1 MSKSDNKDQHKQID
15 SDPIVIENKAAAS
28 DALID
33 TPGDLIDAEAPA
45 AIIEA
50 NTDAPIDIQDE
61 PVAVTAPAVNSMS
74 FGKQAKATPEPVY
87 VTRVIDGV
95 EKKFRIRGKC
105 FHIKGRDFT
114 ATELAECTE
123 LIDAFIAKN
132 SGMLEEVFE

>member
-33 TPGDLIDAEAPA
+33 TPGDLIDTEAPA

>member
-1 MSKSDNKDQHKQID
+1 MSNSDNKDQHTQID

>member
-1 MSKSDNKDQHKQID
+1 MSKSDNKDQHKPID
-15 SDPIVIENKAAAS
+15 SDVIVNGTAPATTEAET
-28 DALID
+28 LID
-33 TPGDLIDAEAPA
+33 TPDQPVEADEPAAIVIEDEALIDA
-45 AIIEA
+45 
-50 NTDAPIDIQDE
+50 
-61 PVAVTAPAVNSMS
+61 PVAATVPAVNSMS
-74 FGKQAKATPEPVY
+74 FGKAKTASNEPVF
-87 VTRVIDGV
+87 VTREIDGV